1 MLSSFNLEKIYQYL
15 LIFLAFLLPL
25 TVFGANLIIVIIV
38 LLWLLSGNYK
48 FKFNQIIKNKLMVSS
63 IVFFAIH
70 LLGLFWTEDMKWG
83 LHILHKMWYF
93 LLLLPVLFSIVKK
106 EYISYYINSF
116 LFAMILSVTIS
127 YLIWFQIIEPFKDA
141 NVFNPT
147 PFMSHISYN
156 PILAFSTYLLL
167 HKVFFNRISFVPTTN
182 DKVINSIIGV

>member
-15 LIFLAFLLPL
+15 LIFLAFLLPI

-48 FKFNQIIKNKLMVSS
+48 SKIYQIIKNKLMVSS

-93 LLLLPVLFSIVKK
+93 LLLFPVIYSIVRKDYVK
-106 EYISYYINSF
+106 YYLSAFLLAISNI
-116 LFAMILSVTIS
+116 
-127 YLIWFQIIEPFKDA
+127 
-141 NVFNPT
+141 
-147 PFMSHISYN
+147 
-156 PILAFSTYLLL
+156 
-167 HKVFFNRISFVPTTN
+167 
-182 DKVINSIIGV
+182 